1 MKHNI
6 ERISS
11 VEQEEFP
18 SLDAWS
24 ECVGKVVDV
33 SDSKFTVEVIKQILV
48 PLLADLLNKRRN
60 SIQKGKDLAVVSLDD
75 GKDRIRS
82 VSSC

>member
-11 VEQEEFP
+11 VEQEECP
-18 SLDAWS
+18 TLDAWS

-33 SDSKFTVEVIKQILV
+33 GDSKITVEVIRRILV
-48 PLLADLLNKRRN
+48 PLLVDLLNKRRN
-60 SIQKGKDLAVVSLDD
+60 LVQKGEHVAILPFDD
-75 GKDRIRS
+75 DSIRFRS